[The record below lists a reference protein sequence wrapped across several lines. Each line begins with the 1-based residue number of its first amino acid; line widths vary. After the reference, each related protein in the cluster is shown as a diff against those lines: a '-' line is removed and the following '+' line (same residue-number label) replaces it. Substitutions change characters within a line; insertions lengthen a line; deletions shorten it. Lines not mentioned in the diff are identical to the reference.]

1 MLEVIYSHRDSGEKK
16 KRKVNDLN
24 MILALGHH

>member
-1 MLEVIYSHRDSGEKK
+1 MLEVIYIATETGK
-16 KRKVNDLN
+16 KRKVNDLK

>member
-1 MLEVIYSHRDSGEKK
+1 MLEVIYSHRDSGK

>member
-1 MLEVIYSHRDSGEKK
+1 MLEVIYSHRDSGNK